1 MEKTNWS
8 ITSEYMGWTKEE
20 FLFTYS
26 ESEKQEW
33 EMNKN
38 NADLILRPKFIPL
51 YPKLLQ
57 DGYWLVESILFWFI
71 EFFLS
76 NNDKFYCTNEQM
88 AQLLNCSEHTV
99 SDAIK
104 SLEKRWDIVLC
115 KKIKA
120 WWWKIRFI
128 KLWNYENAK
137 IAFRE
142 MQKVHWIDNKII
154 ENNNKTPKE
163 KFSFTLNKKLNVKLA
178 DICIGDLTFSD
189 NVIEWLNEYNNTR
202 NKKLE
207 KLTDKWFKLVID
219 KLIKYW
225 HWTEEWMI
233 AVLKQSIENGWEW
246 LFEVKWFKPKVD
258 YENDLWLFLNRLKTD
273 YEWLKKELGNDKF
286 FELKKKALEYWAAN
300 KLL

>member
-1 MEKTNWS
+1 MEKSWWS

-26 ESEKQEW
+26 ESEKQEN

-38 NADLILRPKFIPL
+38 NAELILNPKFIPL

-57 DGYWLVESILFWFI
+57 NGYGLVESILFWFI

-88 AQLLNCSEHTV
+88 AQLLNCSEHTI

-154 ENNNKTPKE
+154 ENKSISLEGEKKQTTQSSEREKDTPHSRSTKEWTPPTPPQLLEAYENEKSLVQMIWNSKAVLERAEYKQSKKSRAYKTVSWFIQQLYWKVDTVRFWELRWDTGTRFEYAVNKTKE
-163 KFSFTLNKKLNVKLA
+163 NEWKDIYRTEKEEREYQFYKKSLYLNKQ
-178 DICIGDLTFSD
+178 
-189 NVIEWLNEYNNTR
+189 ENE
-202 NKKLE
+202 
-207 KLTDKWFKLVID
+207 
-219 KLIKYW
+219 
-225 HWTEEWMI
+225 
-233 AVLKQSIENGWEW
+233 
-246 LFEVKWFKPKVD
+246 
-258 YENDLWLFLNRLKTD
+258 
-273 YEWLKKELGNDKF
+273 
-286 FELKKKALEYWAAN
+286 
-300 KLL
+300 